1 MRNLLQFLMR
11 YSNFLLFL
19 VLEVVAFILI
29 VTNNHYQRSTIYSSA
44 NKIVASIQNI
54 QTSIGEYFHL
64 RQENQVLAEENAY
77 LKSQLMIQANVSE
90 QTTEQCEQ
98 YIYSHLDWEYTPA
111 KVISITTHKSH
122 NYLTINKGTR
132 DGIAEDMGV
141 VCYSGVV
148 GIVSAVSEKY
158 ALVVPTIHT
167 EMNLSCRLKK
177 NDYVG
182 RTQWMGKNYQQVALK
197 DISRH
202 ISVERGDTVITSGL
216 TPIFPEGIMV
226 GIVEETSLNISD
238 NYHQTTLQLST
249 DYRSIKYVQVI
260 KNHASQLINND
271 NSPTQWSGLKK

>member
-98 YIYSHLDWEYTPA
+98 YI
-111 KVISITTHKSH
+111 
-122 NYLTINKGTR
+122 
-132 DGIAEDMGV
+132 
-141 VCYSGVV
+141 
-148 GIVSAVSEKY
+148 
-158 ALVVPTIHT
+158 
-167 EMNLSCRLKK
+167 
-177 NDYVG
+177 
-182 RTQWMGKNYQQVALK
+182 
-197 DISRH
+197 
-202 ISVERGDTVITSGL
+202 
-216 TPIFPEGIMV
+216 
-226 GIVEETSLNISD
+226 
-238 NYHQTTLQLST
+238 
-249 DYRSIKYVQVI
+249 
-260 KNHASQLINND
+260 
-271 NSPTQWSGLKK
+271 